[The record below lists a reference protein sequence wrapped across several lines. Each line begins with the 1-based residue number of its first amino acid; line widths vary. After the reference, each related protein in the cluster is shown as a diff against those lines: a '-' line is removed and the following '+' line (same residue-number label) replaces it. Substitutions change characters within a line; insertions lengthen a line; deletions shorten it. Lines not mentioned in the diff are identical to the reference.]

1 MSAAQ
6 LALKEWLARM
16 AAMKQAIAELN
27 LPKSAGA
34 DVPDIADQDLQPGP
48 DSGEGIW
55 DLISG
60 REEIEDGGLVGVDG
74 DYDAYEDSQAFEGQ
88 AQELASQEGVHN
100 LQWLRQRCEGLA
112 PSKGW
117 EPSEM
122 LQQLS
127 AVLAS
132 DATSE
137 ELQLSLAE
145 LVGFDDLDFVIELIS
160 HREEILASQR
170 AEELHGHLLT
180 KEEREERLRQQDYE
194 HKNAQLAPA
203 QTRGEPQYPHVYK
216 SHSAGNALAVNGRK
230 YGLPLGSKHLEE
242 QRYTEYAIP
251 ATKVGTIAPGQRLV
265 PINEMDKLCQGTFK
279 GYQTL
284 NRMQSLLYPVAYRT
298 YENMLICA
306 PTGAGKT
313 DAAMLTVLN
322 TIARNTVP
330 SPFEDPAA
338 EDFAVQVD
346 DFKIVYVA
354 PMKALAA
361 EVTEKLGKRLAWL
374 GIQARE
380 LTGDMQL
387 TKREIMETQI
397 IVTTPEKWDV
407 VTRKSTGDTELV
419 QKVRLLIIDE
429 VHMLHDERGAV
440 IESLVAR
447 TQRQV
452 ESTQSLIRIVGL
464 SATLPNYV
472 DVADFL
478 KVNRMAG
485 LFFFDGSFRPVPLEQ
500 HFVGVKGESSSSKK
514 EGAPI
519 SKKAKENLDITAF
532 EKVKEMLELG
542 HQVMVFVH
550 SRKDTFKT
558 AKTLLEMAA
567 DDGCGDL
574 FGTESH
580 EGYEQALRDIKT
592 SKGRELRELVPKGLG
607 IHHAGMPRTDRNM
620 IERLFGAG
628 VLKVLCCTATLAWG
642 VNLPA
647 AAVIIKG
654 TQLYSAQ
661 EGKFVDLGIL
671 DVLQIFGRA

>member
-1 MSAAQ
+1 
-6 LALKEWLARM
+6 M

-60 REEIEDGGLVGVDG
+60 REEVEDGGLVGVDG
-74 DYDAYEDSQAFEGQ
+74 DYDVYEDSQAFEGQ
-88 AQELASQEGVHN
+88 TQELTSQEGVHD
-100 LQWLRQRCEGLA
+100 LQWLGQRCEGLA

-170 AEELHGHLLT
+170 AEELQSHLLT
-180 KEEREERLRQQDYE
+180 KAEREERLRQQDFE

-203 QTRGEPQYPHVYK
+203 QTRGEPHYPHVYK
-216 SHSAGNALAVNGRK
+216 SHAAGNALAVNGRK

-265 PINEMDKLCQGTFK
+265 PINEMDKLCQG
-279 GYQTL
+279 
-284 NRMQSLLYPVAYRT
+284 A
-298 YENMLICA
+298 
-306 PTGAGKT
+306 
-313 DAAMLTVLN
+313 
-322 TIARNTVP
+322 VP
-330 SPFEDPAA
+330 SPFEDPTA

-580 EGYEQALRDIKT
+580 EGYEQASRDIKT

-647 AAVIIKG
+647 AAVIIK
-654 TQLYSAQ
+654 
-661 EGKFVDLGIL
+661 
-671 DVLQIFGRA
+671 